1 MEKVIVNNPVMDY
14 NLAKFRDKNTSTYEC
29 NIAVENLSFFLAGE
43 ISRFLQT
50 EEKNIVTPLGEM
62 LCQVI
67 EEEIGL
73 VPVLRAGVSML
84 GGFQR
89 MLPQSK
95 VGFVWAHRN
104 EEALPI
110 IDKAKFPKTID
121 GNVEISGKTVVILDT
136 MLATAGTINATA
148 DLVMQYKP
156 KQVLCASVLSTP
168 LGISNLS
175 ANITALVTVSEADG
189 LDDRAYICPG
199 VGDSGDRLYG

>member
-1 MEKVIVNNPVMDY
+1 MDY
-14 NLAKFRDKNTSTYEC
+14 YLAKFRDKNTNIYDC
-29 NIAVENLSFFLAGE
+29 NVAVENLSFFLAGE

-50 EEKNIVTPLGEM
+50 EKKNVITPLGEI
-62 LCQVI
+62 LCSVI
-67 EEEIGL
+67 KEEIVL

-95 VGFVWAHRN
+95 IGFVWAHRN
-104 EEALPI
+104 EKALPI
-110 IDKAKFPKTID
+110 IDKVKFPKDMD
-121 GNVEISGKTVVILDT
+121 GNIEIGGKTVVILDT

-148 DLVMQYKP
+148 DIVVNYKP
-156 KQVLCASVLSTP
+156 KQILCASVLSTP

-175 ANITALVTVSEADG
+175 EDITALVTASEADR
-189 LDDRAYICPG
+189 LDDRAYIYPG

>member
-1 MEKVIVNNPVMDY
+1 MKR
-14 NLAKFRDKNTSTYEC
+14 L
-29 NIAVENLSFFLAGE
+29 
-43 ISRFLQT
+43 
-50 EEKNIVTPLGEM
+50 
-62 LCQVI
+62 
-67 EEEIGL
+67 
-73 VPVLRAGVSML
+73 
-84 GGFQR
+84 FQ
-89 MLPQSK
+89 LLIKQ
-95 VGFVWAHRN
+95 
-104 EEALPI
+104 
-110 IDKAKFPKTID
+110 TID